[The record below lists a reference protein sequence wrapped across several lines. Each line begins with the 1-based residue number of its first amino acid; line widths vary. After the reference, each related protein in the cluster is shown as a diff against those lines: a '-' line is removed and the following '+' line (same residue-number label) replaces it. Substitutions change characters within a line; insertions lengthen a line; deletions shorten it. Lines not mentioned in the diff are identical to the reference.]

1 MSDSNSK
8 LPIVDILAD
17 MSCAPQDQEAAPNLS
32 APESRGDLEAL
43 SRLAIEQFSAA
54 FGEGARHNYTPR
66 SSLTCCASHCHRRSE
81 RPHLLRWIFW
91 QVHFTVSNSIEP
103 LAPSTYSRP
112 MHSFC
117 RLSLLNVTVAQLAKS
132 VNSVLTIAYRD
143 VYASGPDDD
152 LGQLQLLTS
161 PLAATEEV
169 VNLFASGLA
178 PLEIAMPA
186 CLHAIGTTK
195 EDIVAAVEKAV
206 AERDKQEQKQTDEDS
221 YNTKGRELS
230 IEERVAAL
238 EGKKKENALI
248 GKDTGS
254 ASSSVG
260 VYGSGS

>member
-1 MSDSNSK
+1 
-8 LPIVDILAD
+8 
-17 MSCAPQDQEAAPNLS
+17 
-32 APESRGDLEAL
+32 
-43 SRLAIEQFSAA
+43 
-54 FGEGARHNYTPR
+54 
-66 SSLTCCASHCHRRSE
+66 
-81 RPHLLRWIFW
+81 
-91 QVHFTVSNSIEP
+91 
-103 LAPSTYSRP
+103 
-112 MHSFC
+112 MHPFC

-169 VNLFASGLA
+169 VNLFAAGLA

-195 EDIVAAVEKAV
+195 EDIDAAVEKAT
-206 AERDKQEQKQTDEDS
+206 AERDKQEKKQTDDDDS
-221 YNTKGRELS
+221 YNTKDRELS

-254 ASSSVG
+254 ASSA
-260 VYGSGS
+260 GSGSGSG